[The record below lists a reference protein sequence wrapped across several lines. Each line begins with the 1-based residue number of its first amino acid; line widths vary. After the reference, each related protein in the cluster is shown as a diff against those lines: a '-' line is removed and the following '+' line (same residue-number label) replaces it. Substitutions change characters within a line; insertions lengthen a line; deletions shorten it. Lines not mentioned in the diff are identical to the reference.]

1 VVQSR
6 LGWRRADLV
15 DRRDETPAAVTLVLG
30 VPGWPGH
37 RAGQHVDVRLTADDG
52 YSTQRSYS
60 LAAPDHG
67 ARIELTVQVV
77 EEGEVSPFLARDLT
91 LGDPV
96 ELRGPIGG
104 WFVWQP
110 GQPQRV
116 LLLAGGS
123 GVVPLMAMVRARH
136 ESGSAAPMHLVYSVR
151 TPDDVFYA
159 DELRQRAERDDG
171 LRVTVVHTRRAPA
184 DSDRTAHRLG
194 AADLTALVWPPAA
207 DVLTFVCGPTAF
219 VDAVSDALV
228 LLGYDALTI
237 RTERYG

>member
-1 VVQSR
+1 MVQSR
-6 LGWRRADLV
+6 LGWRRAQLV
-15 DRRDETPAAVTLVLG
+15 GRRDESPTAVTLVLG

-37 RAGQHVDVRLTADDG
+37 VPGQHIDVRLTADDG

-60 LAAPDHG
+60 LATPDHG
-67 ARIELTVQVV
+67 ARVELTVQVV
-77 EEGEVSPFLARDLT
+77 TDGEVSPFLARDLA

-104 WFVWQP
+104 WFVWRP

-151 TPDDVFYA
+151 TPTDVFYA
-159 DELRQRAERDDG
+159 DELRERADHDDG
-171 LRVTVVHTRRAPA
+171 LRVTVVHTREAQSGAERA
-184 DSDRTAHRLG
+184 AHRLD
-194 AADLTALVWPPAA
+194 AADLTELVWPAA
-207 DVLTFVCGPTAF
+207 HDVLTFVCGPTAF
-219 VDAVSDALV
+219 VDTVADALV
-228 LLGYDALTI
+228 SLGYDGQTI

>member
-6 LGWRRADLV
+6 LGWRRAELV
-15 DRRDETPAAVTLVLG
+15 DRRDETPSAVTLVLG

-37 RAGQHVDVRLTADDG
+37 LAGQHVDVRLTADDG

-77 EEGEVSPFLARDLT
+77 DDGEVSPFLARDLAV
-91 LGDPV
+91 GDPV
-96 ELRGPIGG
+96 ELRGPVGG

-110 GQPQRV
+110 GGPQRV

-136 ESGSAAPMHLVYSVR
+136 ESGAAVPMHLVYSVR
-151 TPDDVFYA
+151 TPGDVFYA
-159 DELRQRAERDDG
+159 AELQQRADQDDG
-171 LRVTVVHTRRAPA
+171 LRVTLVHTRRAPA
-184 DSDRTAHRLG
+184 GSGRAAHRLG
-194 AADLTALVWPPAA
+194 AADLAALVWPATEA
-207 DVLTFVCGPTAF
+207 VVTFVCGPTAF

-228 LLGYDALTI
+228 GLGYDASAI